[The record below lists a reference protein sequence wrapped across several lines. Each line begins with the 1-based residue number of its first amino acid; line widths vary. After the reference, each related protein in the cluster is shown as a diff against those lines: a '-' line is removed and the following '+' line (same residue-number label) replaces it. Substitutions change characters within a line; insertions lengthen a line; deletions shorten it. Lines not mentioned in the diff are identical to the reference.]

1 MKNKIIN
8 CAVGC
13 INSNGEPD
21 MFFVRVN
28 CTQSQIVMGKHYF
41 AARDRAEKC
50 GFEPVMVFDEN
61 DPGYSYI
68 RTEHI
73 SEDVAEITEILE

>member
-1 MKNKIIN
+1 
-8 CAVGC
+8 
-13 INSNGEPD
+13 
-21 MFFVRVN
+21 
-28 CTQSQIVMGKHYF
+28 MGKHYF

-68 RTEHI
+68 RTEQ

>member
-8 CAVGC
+8 CVVAG
-13 INSNGEPD
+13 INRFGEPD

-28 CTQSQIVMGKHYF
+28 CTQDQIDNGKYYF
-41 AARDRAEKC
+41 AARKHVEES
-50 GFEPVMVFDEN
+50 GFVPVMVFAEN

-68 RTEHI
+68 RTEQ
-73 SEDVAEITEILE
+73 SEDVAEIIEIPE